1 MRKKRRFRLL
11 KLVHFK
17 VRFAL
22 KFLSGNKKFPSK
34 SEMMADMRMQ
44 TQIHWNKG
52 YRKHRTH
59 CLAIEQRD
67 YYRQLSETA
76 DIENLPA
83 VLSAIFL
90 DHFVTAGKEPS
101 DFRKYRY
108 VIVDDKTFSKVRDK
122 E

>member
-1 MRKKRRFRLL
+1 
-11 KLVHFK
+11 
-17 VRFAL
+17 
-22 KFLSGNKKFPSK
+22 
-34 SEMMADMRMQ
+34 MADMRMQ

-67 YYRQLSETA
+67 YYRQLSEAA
-76 DIENLPA
+76 DIQNLPD

-90 DHFVTAGKEPS
+90 DHFVTVGKEPS

-108 VIVDDKTFSKVRDK
+108 TILDEKTFSKEK
-122 E
+122 SEM